1 MENMLTVLVV
11 DDSKLAQLM
20 LRKAITSFAPGYNI
34 IMAKDGEEA
43 FDLYQKNTPDIAM
56 IDYNMP
62 GINGIELIQK
72 LRTIDKEMPIALCTA
87 NIQTTI
93 QNKAKNLNVAFIAK
107 PVTNE
112 TVAQFLEKNRKTVL
126 EH

>member
-1 MENMLTVLVV
+1 MENRLTVLVV

-20 LRKAITSFAPGYNI
+20 LRKAISSFAPGSNI

-43 FDLYQKNTPDIAM
+43 FELFQKSTPDISM

-72 LRTIDKEMPIALCTA
+72 LRTLNKEMPIALCTA

-93 QNKAKNLNVAFIAK
+93 RDQAKNLNVTFIAK

-112 TVAQFLEKNRKTVL
+112 TVALFLEKTRKTVL